1 MFDIAII
8 GGGPGGYV
16 AAEKAGKNGLQT
28 ILFEKKDLGGVCLN
42 EGCIPTKT
50 LLYSAKL
57 IDQARKG
64 DKYGVR
70 FDAVDFDYKKITDR
84 KTKVIRKLVAG
95 IGLRMKNAG
104 VQVVKAEAM
113 IEGRT
118 HEGVIRIT
126 AAGETYEA
134 KNLLICTGSETFI
147 PPIPGLDLSSNE
159 AIVTNRELLA
169 LKEIPESL
177 TIIGGGVIGME
188 FASLYNSLGIEVHV
202 IEMLPEILGALDKE
216 ISAMLR
222 AQYTKRGLHFHLSCK
237 VTGVSGHD
245 VTFVDADGTEHTLT
259 SDKILVS
266 VGRRPITQ
274 GFGLETLDVEMHRA
288 GIKVDDK
295 MRTNV
300 PGVYAAGD
308 VTGFS
313 LLAHTASREA
323 EVVINNLCGR
333 DDVMRYDAIP
343 GIVYTNPEVA
353 SVGLT
358 EEEALS
364 RGIVYSCL
372 KLPMAY
378 SGRFVAENE
387 GGEGM
392 CKVVVDK
399 ATSRVLGVHMLGNP
413 CSEIISSACIAIEQG
428 MTVHELERVVFPHP
442 TVAEIF
448 KETISM

>member
-16 AAEKAGKNGLQT
+16 AAEKAGRNGLKT

-57 IDQARKG
+57 YDHARG
-64 DKYGVR
+64 SEKYGVR
-70 FDAVDFDYKKITDR
+70 VEGAELDYKKMTDR

-95 IGLRMKNAG
+95 VGLKMKNAG

-118 HEGVIRIT
+118 AEGTIRIS
-126 AAGETYEA
+126 ADGETYEA
-134 KNLLICTGSETFI
+134 KNLLLCTGSETFI
-147 PPIPGLDLSSNE
+147 PPIPGLDPQAND

-169 LKEIPESL
+169 MKEAPSSL
-177 TIIGGGVIGME
+177 VIIGGGVIGME
-188 FASLYNSLGIEVHV
+188 FASLYNSIGVEVHV
-202 IEMLPEILGALDKE
+202 VEMLPEILGTLDKE

-222 AQYTKRGLHFHLSCK
+222 ARYTKKGVHFHLSCK
-237 VTGVSGHD
+237 VTDVESHK
-245 VTFVDADGTEHTLT
+245 VTFVDAEGTGHSIE

-266 VGRRPITQ
+266 VGRRPVTQ
-274 GFGLETLDVEMHRA
+274 GFGLETLGVELER
-288 GIKVDDK
+288 GGVKVDRR

-300 PGVYAAGD
+300 EGVYAAGD
-308 VTGFS
+308 ITGFS
-313 LLAHTASREA
+313 LLAHTASREG
-323 EVVINNLCGR
+323 EVAVNTICGIE
-333 DDVMRYDAIP
+333 DVMCYDAIP

-353 SVGLT
+353 GVGLT
-358 EEEALS
+358 EEEAQKHD
-364 RGIVYSCL
+364 IAYDCL

-387 GGEGM
+387 GGEGV
-392 CKVVVDK
+392 CKVITDQ
-399 ATSRVLGVHMLGNP
+399 ATGRVLGVHMLGNP
-413 CSEIISSACIAIEQG
+413 CSEIIASACIAIEQG
-428 MTVHELERVVFPHP
+428 MRIDELERVVFPHP
-442 TVAEIF
+442 TVSEIL
-448 KETISM
+448 KETILM